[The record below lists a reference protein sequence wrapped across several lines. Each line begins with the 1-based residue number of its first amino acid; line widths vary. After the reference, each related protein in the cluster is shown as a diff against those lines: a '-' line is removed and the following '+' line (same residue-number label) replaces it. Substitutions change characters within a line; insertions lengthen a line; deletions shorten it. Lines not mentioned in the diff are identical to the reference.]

1 MATRPTDGAGARDTP
16 PEGDVDPGPWTPEAG
31 VAMAAIAASE
41 FDTRHGDYL
50 QGNIATT
57 LTNIFTEFFRL
68 SKYLAPYTAVVEC
81 TVIAES
87 TY

>member
-16 PEGDVDPGPWTPEAG
+16 PGGDVDPGPWTPAEAG

-50 QGNIATT
+50 QGNIANT

-68 SKYLAPYTAVVEC
+68 GIWHHTQELKNRPIY
-81 TVIAES
+81 
-87 TY
+87 

>member
-16 PEGDVDPGPWTPEAG
+16 PGGDVDPGPWTPAEAG

-50 QGNIATT
+50 QGNIANT
-57 LTNIFTEFFRL
+57 LTKIFTEFFRFK
-68 SKYLAPYTAVVEC
+68 KYLAPYTTIVE
-81 TVIAES
+81 
-87 TY
+87 